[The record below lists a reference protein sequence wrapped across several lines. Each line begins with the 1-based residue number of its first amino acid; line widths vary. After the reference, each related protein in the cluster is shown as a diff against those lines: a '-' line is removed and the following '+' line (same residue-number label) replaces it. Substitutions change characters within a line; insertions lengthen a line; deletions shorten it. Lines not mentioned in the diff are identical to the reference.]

1 MTPAA
6 DCLFVYGTLVD
17 SNRRRR
23 LLGREIEAEPAQLDG
38 YARGRGR
45 YYFVVARAGATV
57 EGGIL
62 RGLSSRDF
70 AIIDEYEEV
79 PRLYTRQSIIVRD
92 HDAREVECWIYLPT
106 GWERRSI
113 R

>member
-1 MTPAA
+1 MNPAA

-17 SNRRRR
+17 SDRRRW
-23 LLGREIEAEPAQLDG
+23 LLGREITAEPAHLDG
-38 YARGRGR
+38 YARGQGR

-57 EGGIL
+57 KGAIL
-62 RGLSSRDF
+62 RGLSSRDL

-79 PRLYTRQSIIVRD
+79 PRLYTREPIIVRD
-92 HDAREVECWIYLPT
+92 RDAGGVECWIYLPT
-106 GWERRSI
+106 GWERRSS